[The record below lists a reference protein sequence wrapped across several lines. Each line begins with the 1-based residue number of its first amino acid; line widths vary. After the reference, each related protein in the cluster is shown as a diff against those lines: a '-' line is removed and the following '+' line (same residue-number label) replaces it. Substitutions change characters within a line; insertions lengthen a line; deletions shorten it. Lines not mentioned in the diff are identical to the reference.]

1 MVLSILESRLLMV
14 GIARMP
20 DVRDKLRNVAHAL
33 QQAGSGGASWH
44 EALNF
49 IAALVGGAGGAVFEL
64 DRTTGRFGRFFVNG
78 LEPGAG
84 DYIDRMNRIN
94 PRMQYS
100 LKQRSPHVVC
110 DHQILPERVLARHEF
125 YNWMERTNG
134 TRYFV
139 GARVFDRGTTSV
151 FASVEFTPGQGHP
164 DAAQIEAFKA
174 ILPHVEDAWCLSE
187 TISRLDSQVSALAF
201 AYEAIP
207 WGVVVLDG
215 RGTLVSANEKARRL
229 LASADGLELVD
240 GRLRATHPTSTRALT
255 RMIHCKLADPASKS
269 SIAAATCLVRR
280 RQGKLPLA
288 LRVCVLPRNTAGS
301 NVDAPAMMVFVSA
314 LDEPPAVG
322 QWELQALFG
331 LSKQESAL
339 ALPLAESVA
348 LPEAADRLGIS
359 YNTCRVHL
367 RRVLEKTGTH
377 SQLQLVR
384 LFHRLP

>member
-1 MVLSILESRLLMV
+1 M
-14 GIARMP
+14 
-20 DVRDKLRNVAHAL
+20 
-33 QQAGSGGASWH
+33 
-44 EALNF
+44 
-49 IAALVGGAGGAVFEL
+49 
-64 DRTTGRFGRFFVNG
+64 NG

-84 DYIDRMNRIN
+84 DYIDRINRIN

-110 DHQILPERVLARHEF
+110 DHQILPERALARHEF

-151 FASVEFTPGQGHP
+151 FASVEFTPSQGHP

-174 ILPHVEDAWCLSE
+174 ILPHVEDAWCLFE
-187 TISRLDSQVSALAF
+187 TLARLDTQVSMLAF

-207 WGVVVLDG
+207 WGVAVLDG
-215 RGTLVSANEKARRL
+215 RGVLVSANERVRRL
-229 LASADGLELVD
+229 LASADGLDLVD
-240 GRLRATHPTSTRALT
+240 GRLRATHPSSTQALT
-255 RMIHCKLADPASKS
+255 RIIQCKLADPASRS
-269 SIAAATCLVRR
+269 PFAGATCLARR

-288 LRVCVLPRNTAGS
+288 VRVCVLPRNTVSS
-301 NVDAPAMMVFVSA
+301 NVNAPALMVFVSA
-314 LDEPPAVG
+314 LDERPGVG

-339 ALPLAESVA
+339 ALLLAESVA
-348 LPEAADRLGIS
+348 LREAADRLGIS

-377 SQLQLVR
+377 SQMQLVR